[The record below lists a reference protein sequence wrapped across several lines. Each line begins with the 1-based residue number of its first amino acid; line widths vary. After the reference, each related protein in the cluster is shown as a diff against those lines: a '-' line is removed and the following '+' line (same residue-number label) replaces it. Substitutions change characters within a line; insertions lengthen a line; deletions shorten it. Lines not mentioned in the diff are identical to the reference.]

1 VLLVF
6 AHTDDV
12 RVDPEL
18 RVHTFCHSV
27 PDKWYLMGVTL
38 FAGGAFQWL
47 RNTLGEVEV
56 SAAQMLDTDPYEL
69 MTAQAARAP
78 AGSEGLVFLPYLM
91 GERTPHKDANAR
103 GAFIGL
109 TGRHGRPHM
118 IRSVME
124 GVTFAL
130 RDSIEIMRELG
141 LSVTQ
146 VRSTGGGA
154 RSSLWRQIQADIYGA
169 EVVTVNA
176 EEGPAFGAAIL
187 AAVGTGVY
195 GTVEEAADDLVAVAS
210 RTEPDRDASARYEEC
225 YGIFR
230 SMYPALK
237 PGFDALGGMV
247 EKQV

>member
-1 VLLVF
+1 
-6 AHTDDV
+6 
-12 RVDPEL
+12 
-18 RVHTFCHSV
+18 
-27 PDKWYLMGVTL
+27 
-38 FAGGAFQWL
+38 
-47 RNTLGEVEV
+47 
-56 SAAQMLDTDPYEL
+56 
-69 MTAQAARAP
+69 
-78 AGSEGLVFLPYLM
+78 M

-141 LSVTQ
+141 LSVAQ
-146 VRSTGGGA
+146 VRCTGGGA
-154 RSSLWRQIQADIYGA
+154 RSSLWRQIQADVYGA

-195 GTVEEAADDLVAVAS
+195 DTVEEAADDLVDVVS
-210 RTEPDRDASARYEEC
+210 RTEPDPETSKSYEEC
-225 YGIFR
+225 YGIFK

-247 EKQV
+247 EKQRSRN